1 MQGQEGE
8 WIFGEAKGVSIRAVP
23 AGGTV
28 VCVCVCV
35 CVCIRERETERE
47 RDQER

>member
-1 MQGQEGE
+1 MCVQGQEGE

-23 AGGTV
+23 AGGSV

-35 CVCIRERETERE
+35 CVCV
-47 RDQER
+47 